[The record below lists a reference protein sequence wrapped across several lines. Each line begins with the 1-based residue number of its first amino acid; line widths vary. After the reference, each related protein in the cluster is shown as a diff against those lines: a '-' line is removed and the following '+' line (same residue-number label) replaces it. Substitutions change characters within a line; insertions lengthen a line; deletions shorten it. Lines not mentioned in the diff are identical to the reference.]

1 MTKKFKVHF
10 EVEFEDDNLVSPP
23 NCLWVK
29 QNLKSSVVRGL
40 HEVTPEG
47 WLVPLS
53 FNVWDVAE

>member
-10 EVEFEDDNLVSPP
+10 EVEFEDDNLVSSP

-47 WLVPLS
+47 WLTPFS
-53 FNVWDVAE
+53 FNVWAVAE